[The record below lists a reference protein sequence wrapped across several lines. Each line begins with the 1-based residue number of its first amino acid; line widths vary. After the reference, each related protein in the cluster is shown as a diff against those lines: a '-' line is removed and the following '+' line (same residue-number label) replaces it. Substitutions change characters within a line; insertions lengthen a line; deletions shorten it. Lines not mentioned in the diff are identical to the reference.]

1 MTLWDKAAEW
11 VSYDL
16 DAPIGKHGTNFAR
29 YGKTLRRM
37 GNFVEATT
45 RGQWTV
51 ICLVFFVMPTSALTI
66 GVMALIGR

>member
-16 DAPIGKHGTNFAR
+16 DAPIGKHGTRFAR
-29 YGKTLRRM
+29 CNKTLRRM

-45 RGQWTV
+45 RKQWNV
-51 ICLVFFVMPTSALTI
+51 ICLVFVVLPTWIITGGI
-66 GVMALIGR
+66 MVLIGR